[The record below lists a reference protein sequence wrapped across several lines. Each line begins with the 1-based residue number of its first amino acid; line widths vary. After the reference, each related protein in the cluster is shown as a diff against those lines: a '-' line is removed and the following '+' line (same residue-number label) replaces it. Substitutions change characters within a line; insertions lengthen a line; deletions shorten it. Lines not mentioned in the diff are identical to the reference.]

1 MQGRSE
7 RREMRE
13 ETKNTKGRVGRA
25 GQQGAADAG
34 GNEATGQD
42 GWMDGTRGKGTI
54 QEKRMKSS
62 SALLLS
68 SMPMDGWIMDHRTH
82 THAES
87 ERERDERRQGQR
99 QQQGWRRREGAV
111 CVCSEFFIF
120 QLFF

>member
-1 MQGRSE
+1 
-7 RREMRE
+7 MRE

-62 SALLLS
+62 STLLLS
-68 SMPMDGWIMDHRTH
+68 SMPMDGWIMDRRTH
-82 THAES
+82 THTHRVR
-87 ERERDERRQGQR
+87 ERERERE
-99 QQQGWRRREGAV
+99 RER
-111 CVCSEFFIF
+111 
-120 QLFF
+120 